1 MSDAG
6 SSAGASPGSSVGS
19 SAGSSSATSPAASAA
34 ARSAVDTA
42 AALLRGRG
50 ERMTGP
56 RRAVLSVLATDARHL
71 SADQVVSAVATH
83 DPGVHR
89 ASVYR
94 ALEALSQLG
103 VVQHV
108 HLGHGTTTYALAEG
122 RPHLHG
128 HCQRCGTVVDL
139 PGDLLDD
146 VGVRLAAEVGFALD
160 PAHVALSGTCR
171 TCAAA
176 GSEPR

>member
-1 MSDAG
+1 VSTPPPEA
-6 SSAGASPGSSVGS
+6 
-19 SAGSSSATSPAASAA
+19 SPAARAA
-34 ARSAVDTA
+34 VEGA
-42 AALLRGRG
+42 ATLLRQRR

-56 RRAVLSVLATDARHL
+56 RRAVLSVLAQETGHL
-71 SADQVVSAVATH
+71 SADEVVSAVAAY

-94 ALEALSQLG
+94 ALEALSRLG

-108 HLGHGTTTYALAEG
+108 HLGHGSTAYALAEG

-128 HCQRCGTVVDL
+128 HCSSCGAVVDL
-139 PGDLLDD
+139 PGDLLDE
-146 VGVRLAAEVGFALD
+146 VAERLRAEVGFALD

-171 TCAAA
+171 ACAASSVPTSP
-176 GSEPR
+176 G

>member
-1 MSDAG
+1 MGRRPGRLVTS
-6 SSAGASPGSSVGS
+6 GAAVP
-19 SAGSSSATSPAASAA
+19 SAA
-34 ARSAVDTA
+34 AQAAVDA
-42 AALLRGRG
+42 AATLLRGRG
-50 ERMTGP
+50 ERMTAP
-56 RRAVLSVLATDARHL
+56 RRAVLSVLAEDVRHL
-71 SADQVVSAVATH
+71 SADQVVSAVAGV

-122 RPHLHG
+122 RQHLHG
-128 HCQRCGTVVDL
+128 HCHGCGTVVDL
-139 PGDLLDD
+139 PGDLLDG
-146 VGVRLAAEVGFALD
+146 VAVRLAAEAGFVLD

-171 TCAAA
+171 SCAAA
-176 GSEPR
+176 EPAAVRPSPG

>member
-1 MSDAG
+1 MSDGAPT
-6 SSAGASPGSSVGS
+6 SAR
-19 SAGSSSATSPAASAA
+19 T
-34 ARSAVDTA
+34 AVDTA

-56 RRAVLSVLATDARHL
+56 RRAVLSVLAEDARHL
-71 SADQVVSAVATH
+71 SADQVVSAVATY

-146 VGVRLAAEVGFALD
+146 VAVRLAAEAGFALD

-171 TCAAA
+171 ACAATPVPDA
-176 GSEPR
+176 

>member
-1 MSDAG
+1 MIGPSAPAAP
-6 SSAGASPGSSVGS
+6 AGAS
-19 SAGSSSATSPAASAA
+19 SPAA
-34 ARSAVDTA
+34 RTAVETA
-42 AALLRGRG
+42 AGLLRARG
-50 ERMTGP
+50 ERMTAP
-56 RRAVLSVLATDARHL
+56 RRAVLSVLAGDPGHL
-71 SADQVVSAVATH
+71 SADQVVSAVAAY

-108 HLGHGTTTYALAEG
+108 HLGHGTTTYALAAG

-128 HCQRCGTVVDL
+128 HCQRWGTLVDL

-146 VGVRLAAEVGFALD
+146 VGARLAAESGFALD
-160 PAHVALSGTCR
+160 PAHVALSGVCR
-171 TCAAA
+171 DCAASSSAA
-176 GSEPR
+176 GSDAAGSGAQPR

>member
-1 MSDAG
+1 
-6 SSAGASPGSSVGS
+6 VE
-19 SAGSSSATSPAASAA
+19 SAT
-34 ARSAVDTA
+34 T
-42 AALLRGRG
+42 LLRRRR

-56 RRAVLSVLATDARHL
+56 RRAVLSVLAEDTGHL
-71 SADQVVSAVATH
+71 SADEVVSAVAEL

-94 ALEALSQLG
+94 ALEALSRLG

-108 HLGHGTTTYALAEG
+108 HLGHGSTAYALAEG
-122 RPHLHG
+122 RPHVHG
-128 HCQRCGTVVDL
+128 HCSTCGAVVDL

-146 VGVRLAAEVGFALD
+146 VADRLRREVGFTLD

-171 TCAAA
+171 SCSDQF
-176 GSEPR
+176 GSGHASD

>member
-1 MSDAG
+1 MSG
-6 SSAGASPGSSVGS
+6 
-19 SAGSSSATSPAASAA
+19 GSSSPPSSASPASSPASSPAA
-34 ARSAVDTA
+34 RTAVETA
-42 AALLRGRG
+42 ATLLRGRG

-56 RRAVLSVLATDARHL
+56 RRAVLSVLAADPRHL
-71 SADQVVSAVATH
+71 SADQVVSADARH

-128 HCQRCGTVVDL
+128 HCQRCGTLVDL
-139 PGDLLDD
+139 PGVLLDD
-146 VGVRLAAEVGFALD
+146 VGLRLAAEAGFALD

-171 TCAAA
+171 ACAAA
-176 GSEPR
+176 PGSEPG

>member
-1 MSDAG
+1 MT
-6 SSAGASPGSSVGS
+6 
-19 SAGSSSATSPAASAA
+19 GSSSAAPSAA
-34 ARSAVDTA
+34 RTAVDTA
-42 AALLRGRG
+42 AGLLRARG

-56 RRAVLSVLATDARHL
+56 RRAVLSVLAEDAGHL
-71 SADQVVSAVATH
+71 SADQVVSAVAGF

-108 HLGHGTTTYALAEG
+108 HLGHGTTTYALAAG

-128 HCQRCGTVVDL
+128 HCQRCGTLVDL

-146 VGVRLAAEVGFALD
+146 VGARLAAESGFALD
-160 PAHVALSGTCR
+160 PAHVALSGVCR
-171 TCAAA
+171 NCAARA
-176 GSEPR
+176 AASAAEPR

>member
-1 MSDAG
+1 VSTQPPQA
-6 SSAGASPGSSVGS
+6 
-19 SAGSSSATSPAASAA
+19 SPAAQAAVESA
-34 ARSAVDTA
+34 TT
-42 AALLRGRG
+42 LLRRRR

-56 RRAVLSVLATDARHL
+56 RRAVLSVLAQDTGHL
-71 SADQVVSAVATH
+71 SADEVVSAVADF

-94 ALEALSQLG
+94 ALEALSRLG

-108 HLGHGTTTYALAEG
+108 HLGHGTTAYALAEG

-128 HCQRCGTVVDL
+128 HCSSCGAVVDL
-139 PGDLLDD
+139 PGDLLDAVAD
-146 VGVRLAAEVGFALD
+146 RLRDEVGFTLD

-171 TCAAA
+171 SCADPS
-176 GSEPR
+176 GSAVSPG